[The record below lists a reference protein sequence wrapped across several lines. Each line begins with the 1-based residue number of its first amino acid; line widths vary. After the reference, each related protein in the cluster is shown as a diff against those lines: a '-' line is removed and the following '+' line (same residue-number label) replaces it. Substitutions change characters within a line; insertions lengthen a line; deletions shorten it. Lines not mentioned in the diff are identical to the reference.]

1 MSEHI
6 CICQF
11 INIMFIITT
20 CSPSSFD
27 LTKKLTQWFSDFE
40 TLYPY
45 DNQWRKPSM
54 WPFENS
60 FNAHFTLINC
70 NVFLRFYLT
79 CHVFLICQYF
89 DNDVARTSEI
99 YTYPLKMIS
108 SITLPRRPAVKLAP
122 CVARWL
128 GVGYNRTCMR

>member
-1 MSEHI
+1 MFPKVINISMSEHI

-99 YTYPLKMIS
+99 YTYPLKWYRA
-108 SITLPRRPAVKLAP
+108 LPCRDDQLWNLHHVLQDGLA
-122 CVARWL
+122 
-128 GVGYNRTCMR
+128 